1 MTSAREST
9 VDSQIVGPRRVLIAD
24 DEHLIAT
31 GLVSMLTELGCEVIG
46 PASNGQAAID
56 LARENTPDMALLDI
70 RMPIMDGLTAARTI
84 WGELRIPVVILSAYS
99 DPENVELS
107 TNIGVFAYLLKPA
120 DRDALRVTL
129 SVAWSRSRSSL
140 DQTDRIVQLE
150 KNLAQRRVVEQAKW
164 KLVERFGITEAEAHR
179 RLQSAARN
187 NRSPLAEV
195 AVRVIEDGYLLK
207 D

>member
-1 MTSAREST
+1 MTSAREMTDAKSLN
-9 VDSQIVGPRRVLIAD
+9 GPRRVLIAD
-24 DEHLIAT
+24 DEHLIAS
-31 GLVSMLTELGCEVIG
+31 GLAIMLSELGCEVIG

-56 LARENTPDMALLDI
+56 LARTATPDMALLDI

-84 WGELRIPVVILSAYS
+84 WGELRIPVVILSAFS
-99 DPENVELS
+99 DPENVDQC

-129 SVAWSRSRSSL
+129 SIAWSRSRSSL

-150 KNLAQRRVVEQAKW
+150 KNLAQRRIVEQAKW
-164 KLVERFGITEAEAHR
+164 KIVEHCSITEAEAHR

-187 NRSPLAEV
+187 NRSPLSEV
-195 AVRVIEDGYLLK
+195 AERVIEEGYLLK